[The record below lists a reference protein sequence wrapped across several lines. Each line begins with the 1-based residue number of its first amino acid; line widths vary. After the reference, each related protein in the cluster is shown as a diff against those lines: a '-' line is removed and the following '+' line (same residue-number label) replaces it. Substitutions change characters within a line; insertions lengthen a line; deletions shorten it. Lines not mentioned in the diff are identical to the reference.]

1 MGRPKGSKN
10 KKKKGVNDETIKQ
23 VISGVSRSHDS
34 SVGISI
40 LDVTEEVKP
49 RDIPVLIYDIN
60 SNRTKGIEKRVRS
73 LVTRHK
79 GFYLQTNI
87 LDDYNK
93 YYIDIGGWAWAKD
106 NHKYGKVVGH
116 VKNLL
121 PFLGGSNPIWKQ
133 KRSYQRHNVRR
144 GIHLG

>member
-1 MGRPKGSKN
+1 MKI
-10 KKKKGVNDETIKQ
+10 VNPTFFIGYDSREDIAYRVCKQ
-23 VISGVSRSHDS
+23 SLLKYASIDLNIIALKLYELIS
-34 SVGISI
+34 
-40 LDVTEEVKP
+40 
-49 RDIPVLIYDIN
+49 
-60 SNRTKGIEKRVRS
+60 
-73 LVTRHK
+73 K

-93 YYIDIGGWAWAKD
+93 YYIDIGGRAWAKD

>member
-10 KKKKGVNDETIKQ
+10 KKKGEVHAT
-23 VISGVSRSHDS
+23 S
-34 SVGISI
+34 GISI
-40 LDVTEEVKP
+40 LEETEVIKERV
-49 RDIPVLIYDIN
+49 IPVLIYNIN
-60 SNRTKGIEKRVRS
+60 NSRTKGIEKRIRS
-73 LVTRHK
+73 LVSRHK

-87 LDDYNK
+87 LEEHSK
-93 YYIDIGGWAWAKD
+93 YYIDIGGWAWAKE

-121 PFLGGSNPIWKQ
+121 PFLGGSNPIWQ
-133 KRSYQRHNVRR
+133 QRRTYVRHNVKR

>member
-10 KKKKGVNDETIKQ
+10 KKKEVN
-23 VISGVSRSHDS
+23 SGF
-34 SVGISI
+34 SI
-40 LDVTEEVKP
+40 LEESEEIQE
-49 RDIPVLIYDIN
+49 RLIPVLIYDIN
-60 SNRTKGIEKRVRS
+60 TSRTKGIEKRIRS
-73 LVTRHK
+73 LVSRHK

-87 LDDYNK
+87 LEEQSK
-93 YYIDIGGWAWAKD
+93 YYIDIGGWAWAKE

-121 PFLGGSNPIWKQ
+121 PFLGGSNPIWQ
-133 KRSYQRHNVRR
+133 QRRTYVRHNVKR